1 MQTEHTLKNTEA
13 SAVKVTRDMSVED
26 FGKALKAFR
35 ANEAREKFERMRA
48 AIFSSN
54 ATHYF
59 LRELLNMCEQRDTI
73 DNVNN
78 LEVALRLMKVKLE
91 SENI

>member
-1 MQTEHTLKNTEA
+1 MSNTNTQTEA
-13 SAVKVTRDMSVED
+13 SAVQVTRNMSVKD

-48 AIFSSN
+48 SIFSSN
-54 ATHYF
+54 ATHFF
-59 LRELLNMCEQRDTI
+59 LREILNKCEQRDTV
-73 DNVNN
+73 DNINN

-91 SENI
+91 SEKV